1 MLKTEVELEY
11 TVASKSKES
20 FPAIILSAGRA
31 TRMNGI
37 DKNFLELCSVPV
49 IARTVAAFDK
59 SERICEIVVV
69 TRGDKT
75 EELRSILSSYDYRL
89 KITVTEGGSCREES
103 ALRGIEALGG
113 RYKKTIIH
121 DGARPFVDE
130 GIISRVADALETND
144 SVSCGV
150 PEKSTIKVVNEDWLV
165 VKTLRRDA
173 LVSLQTPQ
181 GVAIAPF
188 VRSAAEND
196 LSVFTDDTS
205 VVEAVGV
212 RTQIVNGSYKNMKI
226 TTPEDVKLAELYL
239 QDEGE
244 L

>member
-1 MLKTEVELEY
+1 MLKTNPELEY
-11 TVASKSKES
+11 TVASEGKAS
-20 FPAIILSAGRA
+20 FPAIILSAGKA

-37 DKNFLELCSVPV
+37 DKNFLELCSMPV
-49 IARTVAAFDK
+49 VARTVAAFDK

-113 RYKKTIIH
+113 RYKKAIIH
-121 DGARPFVDE
+121 DGARPFVDKE
-130 GIISRVADALETND
+130 TIARVADALEIND

-165 VKTLRRDA
+165 VKALRRDA

-181 GVAIAPF
+181 GVAIVPF
-188 VRSAAEND
+188 LRSAAEND
-196 LSVFTDDTS
+196 LSIFTDDTS

-212 RTQIVNGSYKNMKI
+212 RTQIVNGSYKNIKI
-226 TTPEDVKLAELYL
+226 TTPEDIAVAEIYL
-239 QDEGE
+239 KGE